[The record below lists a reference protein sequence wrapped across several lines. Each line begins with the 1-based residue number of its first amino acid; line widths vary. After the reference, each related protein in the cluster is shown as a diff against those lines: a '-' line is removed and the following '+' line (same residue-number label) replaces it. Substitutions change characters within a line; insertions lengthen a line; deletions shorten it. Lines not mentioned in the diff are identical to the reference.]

1 MKYHNL
7 DDYELIKQFQKGDQA
22 SFEALM
28 GRYKSKVYTYIL
40 LTIKDYNLA
49 QDIFQDTFL
58 KVIRSL
64 KDDKY
69 NHTGRLL
76 SWIVRIAHNLII
88 DHYRKINTNKTYS
101 HEEKEMDFISNKYL
115 SADSVED
122 EIVKD
127 QVIRDVRK
135 LVSMLPIEQR
145 EVIILRHYV
154 GMSFKEIAEE
164 TNVSINTALGRMR
177 YAVMNMRRMIKEHD
191 LTFSFA

>member
-1 MKYHNL
+1 M
-7 DDYELIKQFQKGDQA
+7 
-22 SFEALM
+22 
-28 GRYKSKVYTYIL
+28 
-40 LTIKDYNLA
+40 
-49 QDIFQDTFL
+49 
-58 KVIRSL
+58 